1 MQEFE
6 EKHEKHIEEI
16 LNVLETDQD
25 RAQIVSDLH
34 KFVDGYKIDIST
46 ARAAVIRKYG
56 GNPEA
61 LFTPSSKPLAQIV
74 GEEPNVNFRAK
85 LLSVNQK
92 EITLKDGNKRQ
103 IYEGTL
109 GDSSAVLRYTSW
121 QEEFPYEAGTVVD
134 VGGAYSKVW
143 NERIDV
149 NMGDRA
155 IINVVED
162 EALSAL
168 EIDVGSMN
176 RGTTSSQECT
186 IATLQNGMNGVNLN
200 IRVCIENQ
208 FPFS

>member
-85 LLSVNQK
+85 LLSVNP
-92 EITLKDGNKRQ
+92 IILKNLIIENINVSPSRTANA
-103 IYEGTL
+103 IFCHN
-109 GDSSAVLRYTSW
+109 TSW
-121 QEEFPYEAGTVVD
+121 LK
-134 VGGAYSKVW
+134 SKL
-143 NERIDV
+143 IL
-149 NMGDRA
+149 
-155 IINVVED
+155 II
-162 EALSAL
+162 
-168 EIDVGSMN
+168 
-176 RGTTSSQECT
+176 
-186 IATLQNGMNGVNLN
+186 
-200 IRVCIENQ
+200 
-208 FPFS
+208 